1 MTRPG
6 IFDVTVQ
13 IWRKEGDHPMSDG
26 NRNAGREALPAG
38 PQRPSI
44 TLPAELAVHLGR
56 ELSASAV
63 DDNGWTDLHLR
74 GGPGLA
80 GVAPGAARGRSAVER
95 AAADRRRAARPGAAE
110 HAEPLRPGPVQ
121 PVPPDRRDPAA
132 HRCAEGHAPPHWA
145 ASGDAVAAVEVLLS
159 PRGSIH
165 TRADDGSKP
174 LDAAAARHAWR
185 AGRAVA
191 VERRQYGDDA
201 RRRRRLLPGY
211 RFGDGALTR
220 ARPTTSGLS
229 RTGTGIRDGE

>member
-6 IFDVTVQ
+6 ISGVTVQ

-38 PQRPSI
+38 PERPSI

-63 DDNGWTDLHLR
+63 DDNGWTDLHYAAALDWPSWPGCCSGPERRLNARLR
-74 GGPGLA
+74 TDGVLLGPGLLSTLGRCGQDRFSRCLRTGA
-80 GVAPGAARGRSAVER
+80 TPLHIAAPR
-95 AAADRRRAARPGAAE
+95 AT
-110 HAEPLRPGPVQ
+110 HHL
-121 PVPPDRRDPAA
+121 
-132 HRCAEGHAPPHWA
+132 HWA

-159 PRGSIH
+159 PGASIQA
-165 TRADDGSKP
+165 RADDGSKP

>member
-1 MTRPG
+1 MARVLLGPERRLNARLRT
-6 IFDVTVQ
+6 
-13 IWRKEGDHPMSDG
+13 DG
-26 NRNAGREALPAG
+26 VL
-38 PQRPSI
+38 
-44 TLPAELAVHLGR
+44 L
-56 ELSASAV
+56 
-63 DDNGWTDLHLR
+63 
-74 GGPGLA
+74 GPGLLSTLGRCGQDQFSRCLRTGA
-80 GVAPGAARGRSAVER
+80 TPLHIAAPR
-95 AAADRRRAARPGAAE
+95 AT
-110 HAEPLRPGPVQ
+110 HHL
-121 PVPPDRRDPAA
+121 
-132 HRCAEGHAPPHWA
+132 HWA

-159 PRGSIH
+159 HGASIH
-165 TRADDGSKP
+165 ARADDGSKP

>member
-1 MTRPG
+1 MARVLLGAGAPLNARLRT
-6 IFDVTVQ
+6 
-13 IWRKEGDHPMSDG
+13 DG
-26 NRNAGREALPAG
+26 VL
-38 PQRPSI
+38 
-44 TLPAELAVHLGR
+44 L
-56 ELSASAV
+56 
-63 DDNGWTDLHLR
+63 
-74 GGPGLA
+74 GPGLLSTL
-80 GVAPGAARGRSAVER
+80 GRCGQ
-95 AAADRRRAARPGAAE
+95 DRFSRC
-110 HAEPLRPGPVQ
+110 LRTG
-121 PVPPDRRDPAA
+121 
-132 HRCAEGHAPPHWA
+132 APPLHIAAPRATHHLHWA

-159 PRGSIH
+159 HGASIH
-165 TRADDGSKP
+165 ARADDGSKP